1 MFGRIIRATVR
12 KIGAKNLLF
21 LVLEQAVKATKSK
34 KDDKMLEEVKLF
46 LEDYDG

>member
-12 KIGAKNLLF
+12 KIGARKLLF

-34 KDDKMLEEVKLF
+34 KDDKMMEDVKMF
-46 LEDYDG
+46 LEAYDE